1 MKKKLLLT
9 LLIVSVLVCV
19 FAISASASVIYK
31 TSDEKVL
38 FTAEVKDGGRNFASY
53 VGSFPTTDGNGNA
66 LTWYV
71 VNTETVNTDTVHTV
85 ASFNTIDT
93 TGEHA
98 SLSDGGQ
105 YKYVNQAKELSVVSV
120 YFPDDAN
127 VLTISMSDSG
137 YGNAYGHGSD
147 NSNLLFLRLPNTL
160 TDLPSRI
167 CQATNVIDCTVADSA
182 PFETISNTA
191 FYDCINLRS
200 VDISAN
206 VTLIMGS
213 NHSNNGF
220 AFYNCISLVD
230 VDFSENSKLVT
241 IDQNAFNSCKA
252 LVEIT
257 IPNTVVNLGN
267 NAFMYCSS
275 LTTIR
280 LGANAGKGLDT
291 YNVQSMLY
299 GCNSLKYVYM
309 SDTMVPTSGSHLF
322 DSGASGMVIFYTG
335 DQTEYEAL
343 KAILTT
349 LKNNDK
355 FVNATAMEWD
365 ATKDDQY
372 YKDLAATENKN
383 YVVYGYNTCNA
394 FYDGKHT
401 ESGTPTYKYSGEE
414 YLSNY
419 VAISAC
425 SVCGITD
432 SETVVCGPL
441 FINKGYAKEE
451 NGSLF
456 TYGIVVDKDEIAK
469 YVAHTGKAFN
479 YGMIVAAGDLVNDGA
494 LFDESAKAIDGTI
507 IIDVTTTKYT
517 VYQLKMTGIKDT
529 QKDLSVYACAYVIDG
544 TAVSYIGEETT
555 DSAVAISY
563 NQITALITN
572 NLAGNGEATKN
583 TDAE

>member
-1 MKKKLLLT
+1 MKKKFLLT
-9 LLIVSVLVCV
+9 FLILSLLVCV

-38 FTAEVKDGGRNFASY
+38 FTAEVKDGGRNFVSY
-53 VGSFPTTDGNGNA
+53 EGSFPTTDGNGNA

-147 NSNLLFLRLPNTL
+147 KSNLLFLRLPNTL

-191 FYDCINLRS
+191 FYDCTNLRS

-206 VTLIMGS
+206 VTLIKGS

-280 LGANAGKGLDT
+280 LGANAGKGLDA

-335 DQTEYEAL
+335 SFEEYESLYA
-343 KAILTT
+343 T
-349 LKNNDK
+349 LKSLGNNGK
-355 FVNATAMEWD
+355 FINATAVEWD
-365 ATKDDQY
+365 KTKDDQF
-372 YKDLAATENKN
+372 YKDIAATENKN
-383 YVVYGYNTCNA
+383 YVVYGYNACKA
-394 FYDGKHT
+394 FYDNKH
-401 ESGTPTYKYSGEE
+401 EFGETIYCFE
-414 YLSNY
+414 KENYLS
-419 VAISAC
+419 SFLETG
-425 SVCGITD
+425 VCENCE
-432 SETVVCGPL
+432 SRVVEELCKAL
-441 FINKGYAKEE
+441 FTNKGYSKEE
-451 NGSLF
+451 GGSFF
-456 TYGIVVDKDEIAK
+456 TYGFVANRDEIAK
-469 YVAHTGKAFN
+469 YEKFTGERVL
-479 YGMIVAAGDLVNDGA
+479 YGIIAANKSLSSDGA
-494 LFDESAKAIDGTI
+494 LLDANGNAIEGAISADFTNMDYTI
-507 IIDVTTTKYT
+507 YNVKI
-517 VYQLKMTGIKDT
+517 TGIGEENKAS
-529 QKDLSVYACAYVIDG
+529 DLYCSAYVVDCGII
-544 TAVSYIGEETT
+544 SYIGNTVT
-555 DSAVAISY
+555 DTSSLISY
-563 NQITALITN
+563 DKI
-572 NLAGNGEATKN
+572 
-583 TDAE
+583 DAIIPDEE